1 MVGEMA
7 SETAGVSDSG
17 IRRVGVVGGGQMGGG
32 GAEVTAR
39 SGLPTVVRE
48 ISPELAEKSRAG
60 IERSLGRAL
69 DRGKIDEAAH
79 ASTLANLSFTTD
91 LADLADCDLV
101 VEAVVESFDLKA
113 AIFRDLDAI
122 VTSPDA
128 ILATNTSSIPII
140 DIAMQTGR
148 PQNVVGMHFFNP
160 APVMALVEV
169 IPSVRTDDAV
179 TARVAAFATDVL
191 GKTVVAAK
199 DRAGFV
205 VNMLLVPY
213 LLAAMRMLEDGHA
226 SAEDIDTGMTLGAGH
241 PMGPLVLSD
250 LIGLDTM
257 LLVGETLLAEYGDP
271 SYAPPPLLRRMV
283 AAGRLGRKTGR
294 GFYDYS

>member
-1 MVGEMA
+1 MSIQKVG
-7 SETAGVSDSG
+7 
-17 IRRVGVVGGGQMGGG
+17 IIGGGQMGGG
-32 GAEVTAR
+32 VAEVTAR
-39 SGLPTVVRE
+39 SGLATVVRE
-48 ISPELAEKSRAG
+48 VSPEMAEKSRAG

-79 ASTLANLSFTTD
+79 GQVLGNLSFTTD
-91 LADLADCDLV
+91 TADLADCDLV

-113 AIFRDLDAI
+113 QVFAELDSVVA
-122 VTSPDA
+122 SEDA

-140 DIAMQTGR
+140 DIAMQTSR
-148 PQNVVGMHFFNP
+148 PERVVGLHFFNP

-169 IPSVRTDDAV
+169 IPSVRTDPAVVEAV
-179 TARVAAFATDVL
+179 TALATDVL

-213 LLAAMRMLEDGHA
+213 LLGAMRMYEDGHA

-241 PMGPLVLSD
+241 PMGPLTLSD

-271 SYAPPPLLRRMV
+271 AYAPPPLLRRMV
-283 AAGRLGRKTGR
+283 AAGLLGRKTGR